1 VRRVLARFAAQTALA
16 ALLVAAPARAADR
29 PLSFLPAEKLQAMGP
44 LLRTG
49 EIALIESAKG
59 GRMRQVTVMALVAAP
74 PELTH
79 EVVVSPEKYPEFIR
93 NLTRS
98 KVQRNPDGTIDDEF
112 WIDLTLTHF
121 EGTNRYRP
129 NRDGSVD
136 VKAIDPNDDGIFR
149 WEFYR
154 VPGGTVMVMY
164 GYQDVLHSNDYI
176 RRITDAVPSM
186 EHGLALAAQLAYV
199 RSIKARAEALAK
211 PGSFTPFDAH
221 AKGPGFDFLLQ
232 RGRVAVI
239 RSLPDGHLADISIL
253 DRLFAPLEKVLA
265 ILNAPA
271 SYASFIEGVKKSREL
286 QRSDAEVEYQLVSD
300 LSIFSWDS
308 RFAIRPSGRGAV
320 DVYGVGGDLR
330 GAQYRWDLTPLG
342 PKSTLA
348 VYRAR
353 QNVASSSPLL
363 LGILFRKEPLFE
375 HGLNVALGL
384 VQVLGVRG
392 RAEGWR

>member
-1 VRRVLARFAAQTALA
+1 VHDRLAALTALA
-16 ALLVAAPARAADR
+16 LLLFAAPARAADR
-29 PLSFLPAEKLQAMGP
+29 PLTLLPADKLQAMAP

-49 EIALIESAKG
+49 EIALIESVKE
-59 GRMRQVTVMALVAAP
+59 GRMKQVTVMSLVAAP

-79 EVVVSPEKYPEFIR
+79 DVVVTPEKYPQFIR

-121 EGTNRYRP
+121 EGTNRYHP
-129 NRDGSVD
+129 NPDGSVD

-199 RSIKARAEALAK
+199 RSVKARAESLAK
-211 PGSFTPFDAH
+211 PGSFPLLDGH

-239 RSLPDGHLADISIL
+239 RSLPDGRLADISIL

-265 ILNAPA
+265 TLSAPEA
-271 SYASFIEGVKKSREL
+271 YASFIEGVKKSREVS
-286 QRSDAEVEYQLVSD
+286 RSDEEVVYHLVSD
-300 LSIFSWDS
+300 VSIFSWDS
-308 RFAIRPSGRGAV
+308 RFSIRRSGRAV
-320 DVYGVGGDLR
+320 DVMGVGGDLR

-353 QNVASSSPLL
+353 QNIASSSPLL